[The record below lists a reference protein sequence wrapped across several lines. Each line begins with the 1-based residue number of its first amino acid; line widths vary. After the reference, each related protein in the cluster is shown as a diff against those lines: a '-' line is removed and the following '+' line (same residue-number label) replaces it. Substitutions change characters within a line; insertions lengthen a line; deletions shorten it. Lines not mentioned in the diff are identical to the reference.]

1 MASPETYNAWLQR
14 VRGALSTKGLDP
26 GGAEY
31 VLTAR
36 QHWTNTDLLLHL
48 RNTPPAPLARQLA
61 SDAQRLLAAEPA
73 QYVVGQ
79 AWFAGLPLYVAP
91 GVLIPRPETEELVAW
106 LLASLPANAPVR
118 IADIGTGSG
127 AIAIAVAHAR
137 PRWQVTATD
146 VSPRALEVA
155 QANADRLVP
164 QRITFRQGSLLAP
177 LGDQR
182 FTAIISNPPYI
193 SWDELAVMDR
203 SVKQYEPSTALF
215 APDHGLAMYQ
225 ALIAAAPGQL
235 APDGQ
240 LFLEHGYRQR
250 AALTA
255 LFTADPAWHVQTKN
269 DLAGQPRMVRAVYA
283 VDSVRK
289 EG

>member
-1 MASPETYNAWLQR
+1 MASPETYNDWLRR
-14 VRGALSTKGLDP
+14 VRGALSAKGLDP

-48 RNTPPAPLARQLA
+48 RNTISTSLAAQLAR
-61 SDAQRLLAAEPA
+61 DAQRLLAAEPA
-73 QYVVGQ
+73 QYIVGQ
-79 AWFAGLPLYVAP
+79 AWFAGLPLHVAP

-106 LLASLPANAPVR
+106 LLDSLPANAPVR

-164 QRITFRQGSLLAP
+164 RRITFRQGSLLAP

-225 ALIAAAPGQL
+225 ALIRTAPAHL

-250 AALTA
+250 TALTA
-255 LFTADPAWHVQTKN
+255 LFAADAAWHVQTKN